1 MGDGYMETWYL
12 VSYVFMFF
20 FVASLIGYVCEV
32 VYCSVVDKYFEW
44 NRGFL
49 LGPYIP
55 IYGIGTVVIIYLLRD
70 YYHDPKALFA
80 LSFLICTILEYIT
93 SFIMEKL
100 FKVRWWDYSTLP
112 FNINGRVCLLNS
124 VLFGIAGVVVIYF
137 LRPLVLNIFNFVPH
151 AAMISIATFCEIIF
165 FTDLFVTLGTLISIR
180 ITLTKMKK
188 VKKSSLENES
198 KDGTEKTKDQ
208 IVERIRKNVTLYNLL
223 LRAFPYI
230 DGVNEQSFRELRLLV
245 NATEK
250 AIKMGESVVNGTKKV
265 ANTTKDVVVNSTR
278 IVANTTKDVV
288 VNSTRIVAN
297 TTKGA
302 ADKIKNTTINKNK
315 DIKKK

>member
-1 MGDGYMETWYL
+1 METWYL
-12 VSYVFMFF
+12 ISYVFMFF

-49 LGPYIP
+49 LGPYVP
-55 IYGIGTVVIIYLLRD
+55 IYGVGTVVIIYLLRD

-93 SFIMEKL
+93 SFVMERL
-100 FKVRWWDYSTLP
+100 FKVRWWDYSTIP

-124 VLFGIAGVVVIYF
+124 VLFGVAGVIVVYF
-137 LRPLVLNIFNFVPH
+137 LRPLVLNVFNFIPH

-180 ITLTKMKK
+180 VTLTKMKMI
-188 VKKSSLENES
+188 KKNVPENES

-223 LRAFPYI
+223 LKAFPYI

-250 AIKMGESVVNGTKKV
+250 AIEMGETVVNGTKKV
-265 ANTTKDVVVNSTR
+265 ASTTKDVVVNSTKK
-278 IVANTTKDVV
+278 VASTTKDVV
-288 VNSTRIVAN
+288 VKSTKKVAS

-302 ADKIKNTTINKNK
+302 ASKIKETAINKN
-315 DIKKK
+315 IEKK

>member
-1 MGDGYMETWYL
+1 METWYL
-12 VSYVFMFF
+12 LSYVFMFF

-55 IYGIGTVVIIYLLRD
+55 IYGVGTVVIIYLLRD

-80 LSFLICTILEYIT
+80 LSFLICTVLEYIT
-93 SFIMEKL
+93 SFVMEKL

-137 LRPLVLNIFNFVPH
+137 LRPLVLNVFNFIPH

-165 FTDLFVTLGTLISIR
+165 FTDLFVTLGTLISVR
-180 ITLTKMKK
+180 ITLTKMRKIKK
-188 VKKSSLENES
+188 NNLDNEN
-198 KDGTEKTKDQ
+198 KDATEKTKDQ

-223 LRAFPYI
+223 LTAFPYI

-265 ANTTKDVVVNSTR
+265 ASTTKDVVVNSTKK
-278 IVANTTKDVV
+278 VASTTKE
-288 VNSTRIVAN
+288 
-297 TTKGA
+297 A
-302 ADKIKNTTINKNK
+302 ADKIKNTTINRNKN
-315 DIKKK
+315 IEKK